1 MPTDPSVALETTFD
15 FINTLEQ
22 DLGTTT
28 DHIPS
33 AEAAIDWL
41 VANGALHGEDAETA
55 RAPLADERAAAALL
69 GKVRGA
75 RASLREIADA
85 VVARRPP
92 AQGAVDEVNRM
103 LRASEIVQLE
113 PAPDGVTV
121 ASRCVADPLEDAFA
135 RLAEP
140 LVTEIASGRPER
152 LRVCAND
159 TCRWVFFDSSPAAR
173 RRWCSMDSCGNRAKA
188 ARHRARR
195 RAETKRV

>member
-1 MPTDPSVALETTFD
+1 MPTDQRVDLETTFD

-41 VANGALHGEDAETA
+41 MASGALHAEGAETA
-55 RAPLADERAAAALL
+55 RAFLADERATAGLL
-69 GKVRGA
+69 GKVREA

-92 AQGAVDEVNRM
+92 APGAVDEVNRM

-121 ASRCVADPLEDAFA
+121 ASRCVADPLDDAFA

-140 LVTEIASGRPER
+140 LVAEIASGRPER

-159 TCRWVFFDSSPAAR
+159 TCRWVFFDSSPTAR

-195 RAETKRV
+195 RAETKPA